1 MVQTF
6 LDDVIAVDVLDELD
20 DIVAQSFDDQV
31 SLLSGRQKLDHSLQ
45 SAGTMLVERDLR
57 HVWHNFL
64 NENGALLI
72 VGMLKQ
78 ALAKI
83 IAEGVGH
90 ELNEVI
96 LHLLEDDL
104 NVLLIVFFELTL
116 QEATAMLILAESID
130 LPWKI

>member
-20 DIVAQSFDDQV
+20 DIVAKSFDDQV
-31 SLLSGRQKLDHSLQ
+31 GLLSSRQKLDHSLQ
-45 SAGTMLVERDLR
+45 SASAMLVERDLR

-90 ELNEVI
+90 ELDEVI